1 MMKWLVSTSLR
12 LRVAIVVL
20 TAILLIAGTR
30 IVSQTR
36 FDVFPEFAPPLV
48 EVQTEVPGLS
58 TSEVEVLVTVPIEN
72 ALNGVSWLDKVR
84 SKSVLG
90 LSSVVLYFEDG
101 TDIMAARQLVQERLT
116 QIAERLPSVA
126 KPPVILSPLSA
137 TSRVLKIGMSSETLS
152 QMEMTTIAKWTIR
165 PRIMAIPGVA
175 NVAIWGQRDRQIQVL
190 VNPQHLYIHEVTTN
204 DVVRATQ
211 DAVQIGGGGFIDTP
225 NQRLAVSHTLSIHS
239 PEDLSDVPVV
249 IRNGAPLKL
258 GDLADLVEGS
268 PPPIGDAIINDG
280 PGILLIVEKQ
290 PWGNT
295 LEVTKKIEEV
305 LEALRPGLKDI
316 EIDSTIFRPATFIE
330 MSLSNLNK
338 ALLIG
343 CLLVI
348 AVLAF
353 FLNNWRTALI
363 SALAIPTSLIIAAL
377 ILNYRGGTINTM
389 VLAGLIIALGELVD
403 DAIIDVENIMRR
415 LRINKDAGSPNS
427 IFKVV
432 LDASL
437 EVRSAVVYGS
447 VIVVLVLMPV
457 FFLQGLSGSFF
468 RPLALS
474 YVLAILSSLL
484 VALTLTPALA
494 MILLPRVVERKESPF
509 LKWLKTGYEVLL
521 PKLISQPKKVMTVVA
536 IALLVTLVVIPFLG
550 EEFLP
555 HFKEYDFL
563 MHWVEKPGTSIE
575 AMDRITIRVSKEL
588 RSIPGVRN
596 FGSHIGRAEVADE
609 VVGPNFTELWISL
622 DPDVDYKTTVDKI
635 QEVVDG
641 YPGLYRDLLT
651 YLRERIKE
659 VLTGTSATLVIRIY
673 GENLDVL
680 RLKAE
685 EVRATIADIEGIVD
699 LKVQPQ
705 VMVPQVEVHFRPKA
719 AAQFGLTSGEVRR
732 AGTVLM
738 NGIKVGEFYEDQN
751 IFDVVV
757 WGAPQVRSNID
768 SLRSLRIE
776 TPTGG
781 LIPLEEVADVYV
793 GPAPNQ
799 ITRESASRYTE
810 VTCNIRGR
818 DLGSV
823 AREIE
828 SKVKGIPFA
837 RGYHPEFLG
846 EYAAQRASRQR
857 ILALSVFALIGIF
870 LILFTDFGSSR
881 LAFLVIA
888 GLPFALIGGV
898 FSAVVSGGVLSLG
911 SLIGFVT
918 VLGVAARNSIM
929 LISHYKHLQVEE
941 GLSFG
946 IDLVI
951 RGAKERLAPILMTAL
966 TTALALLPIVIGGN
980 RPGQEIEHP
989 MAIVILGGL
998 VSSTLLN
1005 LLVMPVL
1012 YWKYGKVKDL
1022 VKQK

>member
-20 TAILLIAGTR
+20 TGILIIAGSR

-58 TSEVEVLVTVPIEN
+58 TSDVEVLVTVPIEN
-72 ALNGVSWLDKVR
+72 ALNGVSWLQEVR

-90 LSSVVLYFEDG
+90 LSSVVLYFEEG
-101 TDIMAARQLVQERLT
+101 TDIMEARRLVQERLT
-116 QIAERLPSVA
+116 QLAERLPSVA

-137 TSRVLKIGMSSETLS
+137 TSRVLKIGMSSEKLS
-152 QMEMTTIAKWTIR
+152 QMEMTTIAKWTMR
-165 PRIMAIPGVA
+165 PRLMAIPGVA

-190 VNPQHLYIHEVTTN
+190 VDPNHLYTHEVTTK
-204 DVVRATQ
+204 DVVRAAQ
-211 DAVQIGGGGFIDTP
+211 EAVQIGGGGFIDTP
-225 NQRLAVSHTLSIHS
+225 NQRLAVAHTLSVQS
-239 PEDLSDVPVV
+239 AEDLSDVPVV

-258 GDLADLVEGS
+258 GDLADLVEGF
-268 PPPIGDAIINDG
+268 PPPIGEAVINDG

-295 LEVTKKIEEV
+295 LEVTQKIEEV

-316 EIDSTIFRPATFIE
+316 DIDSTIFRPATFIE
-330 MSLSNLNK
+330 MSLSNLNR

-343 CLLVI
+343 CVLVI

-403 DAIIDVENIMRR
+403 DSIIDVENIMRR
-415 LRINKDAGSPNS
+415 LRLNRASGNPDS

-432 LDASL
+432 LNASL

-447 VIVVLVLMPV
+447 VIIVLVLMPV

-484 VALTLTPALA
+484 VALTLTPALS
-494 MILLPRVVERKESPF
+494 MLLLPRIVERQESPF
-509 LKWLKTGYEVLL
+509 LQWLKSRYEALL
-521 PKLISQPKKVMTVVA
+521 PKLINRPKKVLAFMA
-536 IALLVTLVVIPFLG
+536 SALVLTLVAIPFLG

-563 MHWVEKPGTSIE
+563 MHWVEKPGTSLQ
-575 AMDRITIRVSKEL
+575 AMERITTRVSKEL

-596 FGSHIGRAEVADE
+596 FGAHIGRAEVADE

-622 DPDVDYKTTVDKI
+622 DPDVDYGTTVEKI
-635 QEVVDG
+635 QEIVDG

-659 VLTGTSATLVIRIY
+659 VLTGASATLVIRIY
-673 GENLDVL
+673 GENLDIL
-680 RLKAE
+680 RQKAE
-685 EVRATIADIEGIVD
+685 EVKAAIADTEGVID

-705 VMVPQVEVHFRPKA
+705 VLVPHIEVHFHPEA
-719 AAQFGLTSGEVRR
+719 AAQFGLTAGEVRR
-732 AGTVLM
+732 AAELLM
-738 NGIKVGEFYEDQN
+738 KGIKVGEFYEDQN

-757 WGAPQVRSNID
+757 WGAPHVRSNID
-768 SLRSLRIE
+768 ALRSLKIE

-781 LIPLEEVADVYV
+781 LVPLNEVADVYV
-793 GPAPNQ
+793 APTPNQ

-810 VTCNIRGR
+810 VTCNVRGR

-828 SKVKGIPFA
+828 SRVRKIPFA

-857 ILALSVFALIGIF
+857 ILALSVFSLIGIF
-870 LILFTDFGSSR
+870 LILYTDFGSSR
-881 LAFLVIA
+881 LALLVLA

-898 FSAVVSGGVLSLG
+898 LFAIVSGGVLSLG

-929 LISHYKHLQVEE
+929 LISHYKHLQLEE
-941 GLSFG
+941 GYSFG
-946 IDLVI
+946 VDLVI
-951 RGAKERLAPILMTAL
+951 QGAKERLAPILMTAL
-966 TTALALLPIVIGGN
+966 TTALALLAIVIGGN

-989 MAIVILGGL
+989 MALVILGGL
-998 VSSTLLN
+998 ISSTILN
-1005 LLVMPVL
+1005 LLVMPVI
-1012 YWKYGKVKDL
+1012 YWKFGKPRELNK
-1022 VKQK
+1022 

>member
-1 MMKWLVSTSLR
+1 MKWIVSTSLR
-12 LRVAIVVL
+12 LRVAVVVL
-20 TAILLIAGTR
+20 TAVLLILGTR
-30 IVSQTR
+30 IVSQTK

-58 TSEVEVLVTVPIEN
+58 SAEVEVLVTVPIEN
-72 ALNGVSWLDKVR
+72 ALNGVSWLEHVR

-90 LSSVVLYFEDG
+90 LSSVVLYFETG
-101 TDIMAARQLVQERLT
+101 TDIMAARQFVQERLT
-116 QIAERLPSVA
+116 QLTERLPSVA
-126 KPPVILSPLSA
+126 KPPVILSPVSS
-137 TSRVLKIGMSSETLS
+137 TSRVLKIGISSKKLS
-152 QMEMTTIAKWTIR
+152 QMDMTTIAKWTIR
-165 PRIMAIPGVA
+165 PRLMAIPGVA
-175 NVAIWGQRDRQIQVL
+175 NVAIWGERDRQIQVL
-190 VNPQHLYIHEVTTN
+190 VDPYHLYAHEVTLS

-211 DAVQIGGGGFIDTP
+211 EAVQIGGGGFIDTP
-225 NQRLAVSHTLSIHS
+225 NQRLAVAHTLSIKK
-239 PEDLSDVPVV
+239 PEDLIHVPVAF
-249 IRNGAPLKL
+249 RNGAPLKL
-258 GDLADLVEGS
+258 GNLAELTEGF

-280 PGILLIVEKQ
+280 PGLLLIVEKQ

-295 LEVTKKIEEV
+295 LEVTQKIEDV
-305 LEALRPGLKDI
+305 LEALRPGLKDL

-330 MSLSNLNK
+330 MSLANLNRS
-338 ALLIG
+338 LLIG
-343 CLLVI
+343 CVLVI

-415 LRINKDAGSPNS
+415 LRLNKAAGSPDS
-427 IFKVV
+427 VFKVV
-432 LDASL
+432 LNASL
-437 EVRSAVVYGS
+437 EVRSAVVFGS

-468 RPLALS
+468 RPLAMS
-474 YVLAILSSLL
+474 YVMAILSSLL
-484 VALTLTPALA
+484 VALILTPALS
-494 MILLPRVVERKESPF
+494 MILLPGVVERRESPF
-509 LKWLKTGYEVLL
+509 LLWLKAKYEILL
-521 PKLISQPKKVMTVVA
+521 PKLIHNPKKVL
-536 IALLVTLVVIPFLG
+536 ALTTGALMLTLGVIPFLG

-596 FGSHIGRAEVADE
+596 FGAHIGRAEVSDE

-622 DPDVDYKTTVDKI
+622 DPGVDYQTTVDKI
-635 QEVVDG
+635 QEVVNG

-659 VLTGTSATLVIRIY
+659 VLTGSSATLVIRIY

-680 RLKAE
+680 RQKAE
-685 EVRATIADIEGIVD
+685 EVQASIADIEGVVD

-705 VMVPQVEVHFRPKA
+705 VMVPQVEVHFRPQA
-719 AAQFGLTSGEVRR
+719 AAQFGLTAGEVRN
-732 AGTVLM
+732 AAALLM
-738 NGIKVGEFYEDQN
+738 KGVKVGEFYENQN

-757 WGAPQVRSNID
+757 WGAPQVRSSLD
-768 SLRSLRIE
+768 SIRSLKLDM
-776 TPTGG
+776 PTGG
-781 LIPLEEVADVYV
+781 LVPLSEVADVFV
-793 GPAPNQ
+793 APTPNQ
-799 ITRESASRYTE
+799 IARESASRYTE
-810 VTCNIRGR
+810 VTCNVRGR
-818 DLGSV
+818 DLGRV

-828 SKVKGIPFA
+828 RKVRTIPFD

-846 EYAAQRASRQR
+846 EYAAQKASRQR
-857 ILALSVFALIGIF
+857 ILGLSIFALIGIF
-870 LILFTDFGSSR
+870 IILFSDFGSSR
-881 LAFLVIA
+881 LASLVLV

-898 FSAVVSGGVLSLG
+898 FSALLSGGVLSLG

-929 LISHYKHLQVEE
+929 LISHYKHLQKEE
-941 GLSFG
+941 GYAFG
-946 IDLVI
+946 LDLVI
-951 RGAKERLAPILMTAL
+951 QGAKERLAPILMTAL

-989 MAIVILGGL
+989 MALVILGGL
-998 VSSTLLN
+998 ATSTLLN
-1005 LLVMPVL
+1005 LLVMPVI
-1012 YWKYGKVKDL
+1012 YWKFGKSRMK
-1022 VKQK
+1022 KINR

>member
-1 MMKWLVSTSLR
+1 MSTS
-12 LRVAIVVL
+12 
-20 TAILLIAGTR
+20 
-30 IVSQTR
+30 
-36 FDVFPEFAPPLV
+36 D
-48 EVQTEVPGLS
+48 
-58 TSEVEVLVTVPIEN
+58 VEVLVTVPIEN

-90 LSSVVLYFEDG
+90 LSSVVLYFENG
-101 TDIMAARQLVQERLT
+101 TDLMEARQLVQERLS
-116 QIAERLPSVA
+116 QLAESLPSVA

-137 TSRVLKIGMSSETLS
+137 TSRVLKIGLSSDKLS
-152 QMEMTTIAKWTIR
+152 QTEMTTISKWTIR

-190 VNPQHLYIHEVTTN
+190 VDPNRLYTHGVTLN
-204 DVVRATQ
+204 DVVRAAG
-211 DAVQIGGGGFIDTP
+211 DAAEIGGGGFIDTP
-225 NQRLAVSHTLSIHS
+225 NQRLAVAHVSYIQTA
-239 PEDLSDVPVV
+239 EDMKNVPVD

-258 GDLADLVEGS
+258 GDVTELVEGS
-268 PPPIGDAIINDG
+268 PPLIGNAIINDG

-295 LEVTKKIEEV
+295 LEVTEKIEEV
-305 LEALRPGLKDI
+305 LDALRPGLKDLD
-316 EIDSTIFRPATFIE
+316 IDSTIFRPATFIE
-330 MSLSNLNK
+330 MSLKNLNK

-353 FLNNWRTALI
+353 FLNDWRTALI

-415 LRINKDAGSPNS
+415 LRLNKTADVPESS
-427 IFKVV
+427 FKVV
-432 LDASL
+432 LKASL

-447 VIVVLVLMPV
+447 LIVVLVLMPV
-457 FFLQGLSGSFF
+457 FFLKGLSGSFF

-484 VALTLTPALA
+484 VALTLTPALSL
-494 MILLPRVVERKESPF
+494 ILLPRAVHRKESPF
-509 LKWLKTGYEVLL
+509 LNWLKKLYERIL
-521 PKLISQPKKVMTVVA
+521 PKLIAHPKNVLLFLSLALAVA
-536 IALLVTLVVIPFLG
+536 LITIPFLG

-575 AMDRITIRVSKEL
+575 AMDRITIRASKEL
-588 RSIPGVRN
+588 RAIPGVRN
-596 FGSHIGRAEVADE
+596 FGAHIGRAEVADE

-622 DPDVDYKTTVDKI
+622 DPDVRYEESVEKI

-659 VLTGTSATLVIRIY
+659 VLTGSSATLVIRIY

-680 RLKAE
+680 RDKAE
-685 EVRATIADIEGIVD
+685 EIRINIADVEGVID

-705 VMVPQVEVHFRPKA
+705 VLVPHVEVHFRPEKA
-719 AAQFGLTSGEVRR
+719 VQFGLTAGEVRR
-732 AGTVLM
+732 AATILM
-738 NGIKVGEFYEDQN
+738 KGIKVGEFYEDQN
-751 IFDVVV
+751 IFDVAV
-757 WGAPQVRSNID
+757 WGAPHVRSNLEA
-768 SLRSLRIE
+768 LRSLRIE

-781 LIPLEEVADVYV
+781 LLPLREIADVYV
-793 GPAPNQ
+793 APTPNQ
-799 ITRESASRYTE
+799 IMRESASRYTE
-810 VTCNIRGR
+810 VTCNVRGR

-823 AREIE
+823 ARDIE
-828 SKVKGIPFA
+828 NRVRAISFDQ
-837 RGYHPEFLG
+837 GYHPEILG
-846 EYAAQRASRQR
+846 EYAAQRASRRQ
-857 ILALSVFALIGIF
+857 ILALSLLALLGIF
-870 LILFTDFGSSR
+870 LILQSDFQSVR
-881 LAFLVIA
+881 LALLVTA

-898 FSAVVSGGVLSLG
+898 LTAVLSGGVLSLG

-918 VLGVAARNSIM
+918 VLGVAARNGIM
-929 LISHYKHLQVEE
+929 LISHYRHLELEE
-941 GLSFG
+941 NQPFG
-946 IDLVI
+946 IDLII
-951 RGAKERLAPILMTAL
+951 RGSKERLAPILMTAM
-966 TTALALLPIVIGGN
+966 TTALALMAIVVGGN

-989 MAIVILGGL
+989 MALVILGGL
-998 VSSTLLN
+998 VTSTLLN

-1012 YWKYGKVKDL
+1012 YWKFGKRKA
-1022 VKQK
+1022 

>member
-20 TAILLIAGTR
+20 TGILLIAGSR

-58 TSEVEVLVTVPIEN
+58 TSDVEVLVTVPIEN
-72 ALNGVSWLDKVR
+72 ALNGVSWLEEVR

-90 LSSVVLYFEDG
+90 LSSVVLYFEEG
-101 TDIMAARQLVQERLT
+101 TDIMEARQLVQERLT
-116 QIAERLPSVA
+116 QLAERLPSVA

-137 TSRVLKIGMSSETLS
+137 TSRVLKIGMSSEKLS

-165 PRIMAIPGVA
+165 PRLMAIPGVA

-190 VNPQHLYIHEVTTN
+190 VDPNHLYTHEVTTK
-204 DVVRATQ
+204 DIVRAAQ
-211 DAVQIGGGGFIDTP
+211 EAVQIGGGGFIDMP
-225 NQRLAVSHTLSIHS
+225 NQRLAVAHTLSVHS
-239 PEDLSDVPVV
+239 AEDLSDVPVV

-258 GDLADLVEGS
+258 GDLADLVEGF
-268 PPPIGDAIINDG
+268 PPPIGEAVINDS

-295 LEVTKKIEEV
+295 LEVTQAIEEV

-316 EIDSTIFRPATFIE
+316 DIDSTIFRPATFIE
-330 MSLSNLNK
+330 MSLNNLNR

-343 CLLVI
+343 CVLVI

-415 LRINKDAGSPNS
+415 LRLNRASGNPDS

-432 LDASL
+432 LNASL

-447 VIVVLVLMPV
+447 VIIVLVLMPV

-484 VALTLTPALA
+484 VALTLTPALS
-494 MILLPRVVERKESPF
+494 MLLLPRIVERQESPF
-509 LKWLKTGYEVLL
+509 LQWLKSRYEVLL
-521 PKLISQPKKVMTVVA
+521 PKLINRPKKVLAFMA
-536 IALLVTLVVIPFLG
+536 SALVLTLVAIPFLG

-563 MHWVEKPGTSIE
+563 MHWVEKPGTSLQ
-575 AMDRITIRVSKEL
+575 AMERITTRVSKEL

-596 FGSHIGRAEVADE
+596 FGAHIGRAEVADE

-622 DPDVDYKTTVDKI
+622 DPDVDYGTTVEKI

-659 VLTGTSATLVIRIY
+659 VLTGASATLVIRIY
-673 GENLDVL
+673 GENLDIL
-680 RLKAE
+680 RQKAE
-685 EVRATIADIEGIVD
+685 EVKAAISDTDGVID

-705 VMVPQVEVHFRPKA
+705 VMVPHVEVHFRPEA
-719 AAQFGLTSGEVRR
+719 AAQFGLTAGEVRR
-732 AGTVLM
+732 VAELLM
-738 NGIKVGEFYEDQN
+738 KGIKVGEFYEDQN

-757 WGAPQVRSNID
+757 WGAPHVRSNID
-768 SLRSLRIE
+768 ALRSLKIE
-776 TPTGG
+776 TPAGG
-781 LIPLEEVADVYV
+781 LVPLNEVADVYV
-793 GPAPNQ
+793 APTPNQ

-810 VTCNIRGR
+810 VTCNVRDR

-828 SKVKGIPFA
+828 SKVRKIPFA

-857 ILALSVFALIGIF
+857 ILALSVFSLIGIF
-870 LILFTDFGSSR
+870 LILYTDFGSSR
-881 LAFLVIA
+881 LASLVIA

-898 FSAVVSGGVLSLG
+898 LFAIVSGGVLSLG

-929 LISHYKHLQVEE
+929 LISHYKHLQLNE
-941 GLSFG
+941 GYSFG
-946 IDLVI
+946 VDLVI
-951 RGAKERLAPILMTAL
+951 QGAKERLAPILMTAL
-966 TTALALLPIVIGGN
+966 TTALALLAIVIGGN

-989 MAIVILGGL
+989 MALVILGGL
-998 VSSTLLN
+998 VSSTILN
-1005 LLVMPVL
+1005 LLVMPVIYL
-1012 YWKYGKVKDL
+1012 KFGKPRESNK
-1022 VKQK
+1022 

>member
-1 MMKWLVSTSLR
+1 MMKWIVSTSLR
-12 LRVAIVVL
+12 LRVAVVVL
-20 TAILLIAGTR
+20 TAVLLILGTR
-30 IVSQTR
+30 IVSQTK

-58 TSEVEVLVTVPIEN
+58 SAEVEVLVTVPIEN
-72 ALNGVSWLDKVR
+72 ALNGVSWLEHVR

-90 LSSVVLYFEDG
+90 LSSVVLYFETG
-101 TDIMAARQLVQERLT
+101 TDIMAARQFVQERLT
-116 QIAERLPSVA
+116 QLTERLPSVA
-126 KPPVILSPLSA
+126 KPPVILSPVSS
-137 TSRVLKIGMSSETLS
+137 TSRVLKIGISSKKLS
-152 QMEMTTIAKWTIR
+152 QMDMTTIAKWTIR
-165 PRIMAIPGVA
+165 PRLMAIPGVA
-175 NVAIWGQRDRQIQVL
+175 NVAIWGERDRQIQVL
-190 VNPQHLYIHEVTTN
+190 VDPYHLYAHEVTLS

-211 DAVQIGGGGFIDTP
+211 EAVQIGGGGFIDTP
-225 NQRLAVSHTLSIHS
+225 NQRLAVAHTLSIKK
-239 PEDLSDVPVV
+239 PEDLIHVPVAF
-249 IRNGAPLKL
+249 RNGAPLKL
-258 GDLADLVEGS
+258 GNLAELTEGF

-280 PGILLIVEKQ
+280 PGLLLIVEKQ

-295 LEVTKKIEEV
+295 LEVTQKIEDV
-305 LEALRPGLKDI
+305 LEALRPGLKDL

-330 MSLSNLNK
+330 MSLANLNRS
-338 ALLIG
+338 LLIG
-343 CLLVI
+343 CVLVI

-415 LRINKDAGSPNS
+415 LRLNKAAGSPDS
-427 IFKVV
+427 VFKVV
-432 LDASL
+432 LNASL
-437 EVRSAVVYGS
+437 EVRSAVVFGS

-468 RPLALS
+468 RPLAMS
-474 YVLAILSSLL
+474 YVMAILSSLL
-484 VALTLTPALA
+484 VALILTPALS
-494 MILLPRVVERKESPF
+494 MILLPGVVERRESPF
-509 LKWLKTGYEVLL
+509 LLWLKAKYEILL
-521 PKLISQPKKVMTVVA
+521 PKLIHNPKKVL
-536 IALLVTLVVIPFLG
+536 ALTTGALMLTLGVIPFLG

-596 FGSHIGRAEVADE
+596 FGAHIGRAEVSDE

-622 DPDVDYKTTVDKI
+622 DPGVDYQTTVDKI
-635 QEVVDG
+635 QEVVNG

-659 VLTGTSATLVIRIY
+659 VLTGSSATLVIRIY

-680 RLKAE
+680 RQKAE
-685 EVRATIADIEGIVD
+685 EVQASIADIEGVVD

-705 VMVPQVEVHFRPKA
+705 VMVPQVEVHFRPQA
-719 AAQFGLTSGEVRR
+719 AAQFGLTAGEVRN
-732 AGTVLM
+732 AAALLM
-738 NGIKVGEFYEDQN
+738 KGVKVGEFYENQN

-757 WGAPQVRSNID
+757 WGAPQVRSSLD
-768 SLRSLRIE
+768 SIRSLKLDM
-776 TPTGG
+776 PTGG
-781 LIPLEEVADVYV
+781 LVPLSEVADVFV
-793 GPAPNQ
+793 APTPNQ
-799 ITRESASRYTE
+799 IARESASRYTE
-810 VTCNIRGR
+810 VTCNVRGR
-818 DLGSV
+818 DLGRV

-828 SKVKGIPFA
+828 RKVRTIPFD

-846 EYAAQRASRQR
+846 EYAAQKASRQR
-857 ILALSVFALIGIF
+857 ILGLSIFALIGIF
-870 LILFTDFGSSR
+870 IILFSDFGSSR
-881 LAFLVIA
+881 LASLVLV

-898 FSAVVSGGVLSLG
+898 FSALLSGGVLSLG

-929 LISHYKHLQVEE
+929 LISHYKHLQKEE
-941 GLSFG
+941 GYAFG
-946 IDLVI
+946 LDLVI
-951 RGAKERLAPILMTAL
+951 QGAKERLAPILMTAL

-989 MAIVILGGL
+989 MALVILGGL
-998 VSSTLLN
+998 ATSTLLN
-1005 LLVMPVL
+1005 LLVMPVI
-1012 YWKYGKVKDL
+1012 YWKFGKSRMK
-1022 VKQK
+1022 KINR

>member
-12 LRVAIVVL
+12 LRVAVVVL

-90 LSSVVLYFEDG
+90 LSSVVLYFEGG

-116 QIAERLPSVA
+116 QLAERLPSVA

-190 VNPQHLYIHEVTTN
+190 VDPQHLYTHEVTTN
-204 DVVRATQ
+204 DVVRAAE

-225 NQRLAVSHTLSIHS
+225 NQRLAVAHTLSIHS

-258 GDLADLVEGS
+258 GDLADLVEGF

-295 LEVTKKIEEV
+295 LEVTKKIEEI
-305 LEALRPGLKDI
+305 LDALRPGLKDI

-330 MSLSNLNK
+330 MSLSNLNR

-415 LRINKDAGSPNS
+415 LRLNKDAGSPDS

-484 VALTLTPALA
+484 VALILTPALA

-509 LKWLKTGYEVLL
+509 LKWLKARYEVLL
-521 PKLISQPKKVMTVVA
+521 PKLISQPKKVMAVVA
-536 IALLVTLVVIPFLG
+536 VALVLTLVVIPFLG

-622 DPDVDYKTTVDKI
+622 DPDVDYQTTVDKI

-685 EVRATIADIEGIVD
+685 EVRAAIADTDGIVD

-705 VMVPQVEVHFRPKA
+705 VLVPQVEVHFRPKA
-719 AAQFGLTSGEVRR
+719 AAQFGLTAGEVRR
-732 AGTVLM
+732 AATILM

-793 GPAPNQ
+793 GPTPNQ

-810 VTCNIRGR
+810 VTCNVRGR

-823 AREIE
+823 ARDVEN
-828 SKVKGIPFA
+828 KVKDISFD

-898 FSAVVSGGVLSLG
+898 FSAIVSGGVLSLG

-918 VLGVAARNSIM
+918 VLGVAAGNSIM
-929 LISHYKHLQVEE
+929 LISHYKHLQTEE
-941 GLSFG
+941 GHSFG
-946 IDLVI
+946 IDLI
-951 RGAKERLAPILMTAL
+951 IQGAKERLAPILMTAL

-1012 YWKYGKVKDL
+1012 YWKYGKVREL
-1022 VKQK
+1022 T

>member
-12 LRVAIVVL
+12 LRVAVVVL
-20 TAILLIAGTR
+20 TAVLLLIGTR

-72 ALNGVSWLDKVR
+72 ALNGVSWLQKVR

-90 LSSVVLYFEDG
+90 LSSVTCYFEEG
-101 TDIMAARQLVQERLT
+101 TDIMQARQLVQERLT
-116 QIAERLPSVA
+116 LLAERLPTVA
-126 KPPVILSPLSA
+126 KPPVILSPLSS
-137 TSRVLKIGMSSETLS
+137 TSRVLKIGMSSDKLS

-165 PRIMAIPGVA
+165 PRLMAIPGVA
-175 NVAIWGQRDRQIQVL
+175 NVAIWGQRDRQIQIL
-190 VNPQHLYIHEVTTN
+190 VDPIHLYTHEVTTK
-204 DVVRATQ
+204 DIVRTASE
-211 DAVQIGGGGFIDTP
+211 AVRIGGGGFIDTP
-225 NQRLAVSHTLSIHS
+225 NQRFAVAHSLSIHT
-239 PEDLSDVPVV
+239 PEDLSEVPVA
-249 IRNGAPLKL
+249 IRNGAPLKM
-258 GDLADLVEGS
+258 GDLTELVEGF

-295 LEVTKKIEEV
+295 LEVTQEIEEV

-330 MSLSNLNK
+330 MSLSNLNR

-343 CLLVI
+343 CVLVI
-348 AVLAF
+348 AVLAL

-415 LRINKDAGSPNS
+415 LRLNKISENPAS

-447 VIVVLVLMPV
+447 VIVALVLMPV
-457 FFLQGLSGSFF
+457 FFLTGLSGSFF

-474 YVLAILSSLL
+474 YVLAIMSSLV
-484 VALTLTPALA
+484 VALILTPALS
-494 MILLPRVVERKESPF
+494 MILLPQVVERKESPF
-509 LKWLKTGYEVLL
+509 LLWLKSRYELLL
-521 PKLISQPKKVMTVVA
+521 PKLISQPRKVFTIIL
-536 IALLVTLVVIPFLG
+536 IALVLTLAAIPFLG

-555 HFKEYDFL
+555 HFKEHDFL
-563 MHWVEKPGTSIE
+563 MHWVEKPGTSLE

-588 RSIPGVRN
+588 RAIPGVRN
-596 FGSHIGRAEVADE
+596 FGAHIGRAEVADE

-622 DPDVDYKTTVDKI
+622 DPDVDYKKTVEKI

-659 VLTGTSATLVIRIY
+659 VLTGASATLVIRIY

-680 RLKAE
+680 RDKAE
-685 EVRATIADIEGIVD
+685 EVQASIKDTEGVID

-705 VMVPQVEVHFRPKA
+705 VMVPQVEVHFRPESA
-719 AAQFGLTSGEVRR
+719 SQFGLTAGDVRS
-732 AGTVLM
+732 AATLLINGT
-738 NGIKVGEFYEDQN
+738 KVGEFYENQN

-757 WGAPQVRSNID
+757 WGAPHVRS
-768 SLRSLRIE
+768 SLETLRSMRIE

-781 LIPLEEVADVYV
+781 LIPLNEVADVYI
-793 GPAPNQ
+793 GPTPNQ

-810 VTCNIRGR
+810 VTCNVRGR

-828 SKVKGIPFA
+828 RKVQRISFP

-846 EYAAQRASRQR
+846 EYAAQRESRQR
-857 ILALSVFALIGIF
+857 ILALSILSLIGIF
-870 LILFTDFGSSR
+870 LILYTDFGSSR
-881 LAFLVIA
+881 LALLVIG

-898 FSAVVSGGVLSLG
+898 LFTFASGGVLSLG

-929 LISHYKHLQVEE
+929 LISHYKHLQLMEDWT
-941 GLSFG
+941 FG
-946 IDLVI
+946 MELII
-951 RGAKERLAPILMTAL
+951 QGAKERLAPILITAL
-966 TTALALLPIVIGGN
+966 TTALALLPIIVGGN

-989 MAIVILGGL
+989 MALVILGGL
-998 VSSTLLN
+998 ISSTLLN
-1005 LLVMPVL
+1005 LIVMPVL
-1012 YWKYGKVKDL
+1012 YWKFGKTSEIHS
-1022 VKQK
+1022 